1 MKNKLVQ
8 ILSLL
13 AFAAA
18 ANAAEYRLVGQRHLR
33 LYTAERD
40 TQSYNAAVDAQT
52 VADSLCG
59 VPWTRARSS
68 DATSTSHVNE
78 QLDQNV
84 SNRDRFDAALFC
96 ANHTNGTHRAYANA
110 AVYRYRLPDGPL
122 PRLSRLSVRV
132 SSDPYNALGAR
143 IVLFTNATGEIPTDC
158 ATCRG
163 ENANGIRL
171 AGVAPRVTR
180 IVTEGGEQKSYW
192 YPNTTNAVFDLSAQP
207 LQLNRY
213 LYVFVLLENYASSR
227 GNWLEGCSYIDNL
240 VSVTTDAPVRG
251 WTEGSTVDLSA
262 GGYSAPPDEWMP
274 YFETTNTIV
283 TAEKDGVTADFAA
296 PEGAYRRMHYGST
309 NITFATHFV
318 SRFDA
323 ETWTRGA
330 VATNL
335 SGWTVR
341 KVLPSRRVAVTGRD
355 VFLERG
361 FEVRPPSRG
370 TVMSD
375 SDGDGIPD
383 GWEVYVGS
391 DPLDPSDAVSDWDGD
406 GLTLAEEYDHG
417 HFPTDPRNAD
427 TDGDGILDSTAFA
440 WHLKGDDGARDFD
453 GDGLSNYEE
462 YLASEVFAFGKFDPD
477 DERTNG
483 SRVDFYARNGN
494 LYVGEIFGHFIDK
507 SEKGTGLGAQ
517 SITAVFSCRRIGKVV
532 VMAWSDERDPDMNGT
547 PEASWTVDKDAKFV
561 ERIMR
566 DQTLVSEDYPQGP
579 LKPGKYS
586 FVAYFASQNGNEF
599 SPDSEFC
606 VVRGVDVGFAGGK
619 VEMTMTEH
627 NAITPRISL
636 WEERTDRRG
645 LTFDELVE
653 NVMIGRLD
661 LNRLEGTNYAEKV
674 ALFKESLA
682 SRVQIVAPSADK
694 VRIRVVRYGI
704 DDMFAYVAGVYEGGL
719 GSSFDQK
726 VVLNKEFDRRGRNY
740 LSEQDF
746 LAEDEFDI
754 DWKTLAGTDYMAGA
768 IVSPE
773 GEVLGTSVSGPKG
786 AGCEVTNMT
795 YLVVV
800 GDGATSFRG
809 SSDTTT
815 VVRALSTLVT
825 RRFEKTRSMPVAKD
839 LGIVYSAS
847 PTFTW
852 SLPGEDKW
860 ASEFGTTY
868 TAFKIQI
875 CDSTGNVKVYES
887 PFMRMPAQNADGLF
901 TWEAD
906 VYANGQCQNSTELK
920 RIFYSLGDYTW
931 KVSMYNAK
939 FKSDLWSEP
948 ATFSTAVNNV
958 AEMNDNG
965 YGSVNV
971 AVRYAGPST
980 VLDRVLVDSEA
991 KGKVR
996 VQAFATADFSGRP
1009 VAETITTIRDDV
1021 NEKAMAKLE
1030 PNATPKYLLTL
1041 TNSLPTLVGLPMKGT
1056 YYIRAYID
1064 MNGNFVK
1071 DDWEPWGYVKEPVTL
1086 EGVRAPHVG
1095 LWIEDADTDND
1106 LIPDAFEYVKS
1117 GWGANGDFDD
1127 IKNEI
1132 TSSVDDQGK
1141 ILFSVEGYAN
1151 LTNGL
1156 ASISTGLPSATFTLL
1171 QSTNFVYIS
1180 GRMTGGTLLT
1190 ADQARALVAERTTP
1204 LLNQVGIDAVSVD
1217 PRQKKA
1223 YVYVNGDVQ
1232 TDTAGMS
1239 ILRRYDVLGV
1249 QSVNVTVEIRKI
1261 ETLAENWPDTPQ
1273 WTRTVTVGRESE
1285 RIDVDL
1291 SDIDFS
1297 SGFFK
1302 VNVKE

>member
-143 IVLFTNATGEIPTDC
+143 IILCTNATGEIPTDC

-240 VSVTTDAPVRG
+240 VSVATDAPVPG

-296 PEGAYRRMHYGST
+296 PEGACRRMHYGST

-341 KVLPSRRVAVTGRD
+341 NVLPSRRVAVTGRD

-477 DERTNG
+477 NDRTNG
-483 SRVDFYARNGN
+483 SCVDFYRTINPTGGF
-494 LYVGEIFGHFIDK
+494 YVGELFGHFASPSSRSDGRK
-507 SEKGTGLGAQ
+507 HPVVAATVRSRKFG
-517 SITAVFSCRRIGKVV
+517 RIVV
-532 VMAWSDERDPDMNGT
+532 KAWSDRDDPDMVRE
-547 PEASWTVDKDAKFV
+547 PEAAWTAETGSLIETIELAEPNLAFDGVPS
-561 ERIMR
+561 R
-566 DQTLVSEDYPQGP
+566 LS
-579 LKPGKYS
+579 PGKHS
-586 FVAYFASQNGNEF
+586 FVVYLSGDGSYASGE
-599 SPDSEFC
+599 PLG
-606 VVRGVDVGFAGGK
+606 VVRGVDVGWQGAKFE
-619 VEMTMTEH
+619 VELTELS
-627 NAITPRISL
+627 AITPRVSPWADGGGDTL
-636 WEERTDRRG
+636 H
-645 LTFDELVE
+645 V
-653 NVMIGRLD
+653 
-661 LNRLEGTNYAEKV
+661 
-674 ALFKESLA
+674 
-682 SRVQIVAPSADK
+682 RVI
-694 VRIRVVRYGI
+694 RYGI
-704 DDMFAYVAGVYEGGL
+704 DDMFAGIDL
-719 GSSFDQK
+719 GQGFNQR
-726 VVLNKEFDRRGRNY
+726 VVMEKEFDRNGRDFIC
-740 LSEQDF
+740 EADF
-746 LAEDEFDI
+746 LGADQFDI
-754 DWKTLAGTDYMAGA
+754 DWGTLT
-768 IVSPE
+768 
-773 GEVLGTSVSGPKG
+773 GEVVDEDGTPIHTVA
-786 AGCEVTNMT
+786 AGGLWVTNMS
-795 YLVVV
+795 YRIVI
-800 GDGATSFRG
+800 GDGAKDFRG
-809 SSDTTT
+809 SFDTNTT
-815 VVRALSTLVT
+815 VHALSTMVT
-825 RRFEKTRSMPVAKD
+825 RRFEKNRSKPVAQNVV
-839 LGIVYSAS
+839 GVVRSAR

-852 SLPGEDKW
+852 SMPDEDKW
-860 ASEFGTTY
+860 ASRFGTTY
-868 TAFKIQI
+868 TAFRLQI
-875 CDSTGNVKVYES
+875 YHRIDEACQDPVYDSGIRRAPVQDK
-887 PFMRMPAQNADGLF
+887 DGSF
-901 TWEAD
+901 TWTAD
-906 VYANGQCQNSTELK
+906 AYAGDKT
-920 RIFYSLGDYTW
+920 SLGKIFGAKGDW
-931 KVSMYNAK
+931 MWRVVMYNAK
-939 FKSDLWSEP
+939 FRGETSRTTDDCECQTAGEVKSYWSNL
-948 ATFSTAVNNV
+948 ATFSTAVNAQQDV
-958 AEMNDNG
+958 NDYG
-965 YGSVNV
+965 YSAVNV
-971 AVRYAGPST
+971 AVRYAGPSA
-980 VLDRVLVDSEA
+980 VLELCDYAGTNGIVHVEA
-991 KGKVR
+991 YT
-996 VQAFATADFSGRP
+996 TADFSGEP
-1009 VAETITTIRDDV
+1009 VAQVYTKD
-1021 NEKAMAKLE
+1021 KA
-1030 PNATPKYLLTL
+1030 LLTAE
-1041 TNSLPTLVGLPMKGT
+1041 SLLEANARLIGLPAKGT
-1056 YYIRAYID
+1056 YFIRAYID
-1064 MNGNFVK
+1064 MNGNRK
-1071 DDWEPWGYVKEPVTL
+1071 LDDWEPWGFAKEPVSF
-1086 EGVRAPHVG
+1086 EGRTTAPVVG
-1095 LWIEDADTDND
+1095 FYMEDADTDND
-1106 LIPDAFEYVKS
+1106 LIPDAYEYATA
-1117 GWGANGDFDD
+1117 GWGERGDFDA
-1127 IKNEI
+1127 IKDEI
-1132 TSSVDDQGK
+1132 NSSVNGAGK
-1141 ILFSVEGYAN
+1141 ILFSAEGYAN

-1156 ASISTGLPSATFTLL
+1156 ASLSTGLPGASFTLL
-1171 QSTNFVYIS
+1171 MNSKYVEMF
-1180 GRMTGGTLLT
+1180 GGLTGGTSLT

-1204 LLNQVGIDAVSVD
+1204 LLNQVWIDAVSVD

-1249 QSVNVTVEIRKI
+1249 QSATVTVEIRKI

-1285 RIDVDL
+1285 RIDIDL